1 MPHVVKHS
9 QTSVSFQQLSRPT
22 FFARKFESTINQEV
36 LEILDSHLYGNYPPN
51 TPALKAY
58 WESVY
63 DHVDGLSGLTDVTL
77 TVYTSFSR
85 LGLQKVTSSQAQ
97 KDERLCR

>member
-1 MPHVVKHS
+1 MLSGTP
-9 QTSVSFQQLSRPT
+9 VSFQQLSRPT
-22 FFARKFESTINQEV
+22 FFARKFESTVNQEV

-58 WESVY
+58 WENIY
-63 DHVDGLSGLTDVTL
+63 DRVDRLSGLSDLIL

-85 LGLQKVTSSQAQ
+85 LGLQKMTSSQTQ
-97 KDERLCR
+97 KAERNCR